1 MSAELVKVILS
12 PIDVAIRSSGEKVAV
27 SSSCVQIVTAGK
39 VGPSG
44 PAGAS
49 ADASFEWATQVF
61 ELSDTQQ
68 EFVLDFEPRT
78 GSVFVYLN
86 GLLERFWS
94 LTDFTITLD
103 DIAVTG
109 DTVIITY
116 QKEI

>member
-1 MSAELVKVILS
+1 MSVNVTLK
-12 PIDVAIRSSGEKVAV
+12 PITVTVRSTG
-27 SSSCVQIVTAGK
+27 VQIVTAGK

-49 ADASFEWATQVF
+49 ADASFEWTTQIF
-61 ELSDTQQ
+61 DLEESQQ
-68 EFVLDFEPRT
+68 EFVLSFEPRA

-86 GLLERFWS
+86 GLLERFWNMVD
-94 LTDFTITLD
+94 TTVTLD
-103 DIAVTG
+103 DIALAG